1 MEEVMV
7 KEIREI
13 KSMISELSSF
23 LLKAMDMEIVPA
35 MKDEISDEEREI
47 IDRILNGKEK
57 LMTEGE
63 FEKYISESVTHG

>member
-23 LLKAMDMEIVPA
+23 LLKAMDMEILPA

-63 FEKYISESVTHG
+63 FEKYISE